1 MARSTRSHRA
11 ALTAVLVLS
20 SLAWPVGGAVAEDGD
35 GQMAQLPFLT
45 GVNLASPSFGPAITK
60 GGPRGR
66 HGREYTYPIARY
78 TPGYRSHGYFLSKG
92 MNTFRLPVLWERL
105 QPKLDGGFNPFEL
118 RRLRDTVRTLTGL
131 GAYVALDVHN
141 YARYEGQLIGTADV
155 PVARFA
161 ELWASLAT
169 EFKDDEHVFFN
180 IMNEPH
186 GIDAHAWTEIAQAAI
201 TAIRETGARNLLLV
215 PGINFS
221 GASHWN
227 DDGNGERLL
236 TLRDPVGNMAF
247 DAHTYLNAR
256 GTGLDED
263 CVDEQV
269 GVERLKPFVDWLKQN
284 DKRGF
289 IGEFGAG
296 RGSVCLAALENMAR
310 YMQSSRDVLLGWAY
324 WAAGPWW
331 PADYFTSVEPRPD
344 GSDAPQLSA
353 LLPFIGGAEAASGP
367 SP

>member
-1 MARSTRSHRA
+1 MVRPIGPCHVAMI
-11 ALTAVLVLS
+11 AVLAVSALGLAPRCSAAES
-20 SLAWPVGGAVAEDGD
+20 SD
-35 GQMAQLPFLT
+35 GQIAQLPFLT
-45 GVNLASPSFGPAITK
+45 GVNLASPSFGPQIEK

-78 TPGYRSHGYFLSKG
+78 TPGYQSHVYFLSKG
-92 MNTFRLPVLWERL
+92 MNTFRIPVLWERL
-105 QPKLDGGFNPFEL
+105 QPKLDGGFNPFETK
-118 RRLRDTVRTLTGL
+118 RLKDTVRTLTGL
-131 GAYVALDVHN
+131 GAYVVLDVHN

-161 ELWASLAT
+161 ALWSSLAS
-169 EFKDDEHVFFN
+169 EFKDDERVFFN

-186 GIDAHAWTEIAQAAI
+186 GIDARSWTEIAQTAI
-201 TAIRETGARNLLLV
+201 DAIRETGARNLLLI
-215 PGINFS
+215 PGINFT

-236 TLRDPVGNMAF
+236 DLRDPADNTAF

-263 CVDEQV
+263 CVDEEI
-269 GVERLKPFVDWLKQN
+269 GVARLKPFVDWLKQN

-289 IGEFGAG
+289 VGEFGAG

-310 YMQSSRDVLLGWAY
+310 YMLSNSDVLLGWTY

-331 PADYFTSVEPRPD
+331 PEDYFTSVEPRPD
-344 GSDAPQLSA
+344 GSDAPQLAA
-353 LLPFIGGAEAASGP
+353 LLPFIGTSAASGQ